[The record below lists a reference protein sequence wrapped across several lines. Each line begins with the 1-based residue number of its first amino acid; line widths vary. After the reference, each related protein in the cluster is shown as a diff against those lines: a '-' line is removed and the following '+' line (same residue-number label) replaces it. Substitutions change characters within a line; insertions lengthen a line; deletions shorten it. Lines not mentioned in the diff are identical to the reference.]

1 MCVPGCHEV
10 LHERL
15 SRRGFFKGSAA
26 LAMTATAATI
36 ASREAVARTPN
47 TFKRVVDL
55 SHTLSSDFPTYL
67 PDWALQVEQL
77 TNFAEHGFNARRYS
91 MVEHCGTHIDAP
103 LHFSADGASADEI
116 PLDDLVLPLAVID
129 VRAKA
134 AEDADYQLTP
144 DDLAAWE
151 KKNGQIPEGACVA
164 MNSGWASK
172 APGKGFANR
181 DDEGALH
188 FPGFHVEATKML
200 IEDRGAVGMASDT
213 LSLDHGA
220 SSTFDTHYAWLPSGR
235 WGIECIAGLD
245 DVPEA
250 GATIVVAAPKIAG
263 GTGGNCRI
271 MALV

>member
-55 SHTLSSDFPTYL
+55 SHTLSPDFPTYL

-129 VRAKA
+129 VRAMA

-144 DDLAAWE
+144 DAGKRLCEPRRQGCLALSR
-151 KKNGQIPEGACVA
+151 ISCR
-164 MNSGWASK
+164 S
-172 APGKGFANR
+172 
-181 DDEGALH
+181 H
-188 FPGFHVEATKML
+188 
-200 IEDRGAVGMASDT
+200 EDV
-213 LSLDHGA
+213 
-220 SSTFDTHYAWLPSGR
+220 
-235 WGIECIAGLD
+235 
-245 DVPEA
+245 
-250 GATIVVAAPKIAG
+250 
-263 GTGGNCRI
+263 N
-271 MALV
+271 